1 MIDELT
7 DIYKAVLRDRLT
19 QSECDDFKDILAGLQ
34 KQVAIRVMD
43 HDVALVKDV
52 LDRFMIPV
60 LNEIGVTV
68 EIQELPIR
76 SAFSYG
82 KVTAGDILA
91 VDIQVRLGHK

>member
-7 DIYKAVLRDRLT
+7 KIYKRVRSDRLS
-19 QSECDDFKDILAGLQ
+19 QSECDDFKVVLTELR
-34 KQVAIRVMD
+34 KKVAFRVMD
-43 HDVALVKDV
+43 EDVAAVKIV
-52 LDRFMIPV
+52 LERFMIPV

-68 EIQELPIR
+68 EIQELPIS

-82 KVTAGDILA
+82 TTQVGDVLA